1 MKLSFDS
8 NSISTM
14 NKGQQVGSM
23 IGALAGTYYAFSN
36 KKSFWGYVGFI
47 VLGSFTGSIL
57 GNLYQTTIGEK
68 KSATPPTQQ
77 EPSIEQELTG
87 KPPVAVKGDVSDGA
101 EIDRAMANFL

>member
-47 VLGSFTGSIL
+47 VLIVRCFRSERSSTPVR
-57 GNLYQTTIGEK
+57 EK
-68 KSATPPTQQ
+68 IQRK
-77 EPSIEQELTG
+77 
-87 KPPVAVKGDVSDGA
+87 
-101 EIDRAMANFL
+101 